1 MEVFSETSGFEIF
14 LGFKT
19 PLLHFTSWIDGS
31 HDIIATTDAPLK
43 MGDMSALA
51 VPSNQFYFSLR
62 NIDER
67 TLNLLHSHLLN
78 Y

>member
-14 LGFKT
+14 LKFKT
-19 PLLHFTSWIDGS
+19 SFRYFTSWIGSS
-31 HDIIATTDAPLK
+31 HDTIATTDAPLK

-51 VPSNQFYFSLR
+51 VSSNQFCFGLR
-62 NIDER
+62 TIDER